1 MLTYAYLIKAKAKA
15 TEAKNL
21 FCWFSAKSDS
31 RAEREILNI
40 LEDNGIAVGR
50 GADYQLPARTNW
62 FVVDDL
68 PEESTLND
76 TWCDRYELA
85 EDQRTWQPKAAGTVD
100 ATIPSDVKTTV
111 EVATADENVS
121 LENRTPAV
129 RFAVHLISDKYQ
141 THVSKDQHMAA
152 SEMSLDE
159 GNIYLQSLLVAKNDA
174 PETAKLSLNA
184 EWKMIQAVKDI
195 FTPDEE
201 HEPRLIAA
209 FMSDWV
215 NTDAGDRNQ
224 LVEDWRSGKLQLLK
238 AETTSGADV
247 TTGQDLTVFD
257 GTQFDENSLAEDVVV
272 GGEVGTEEQSQQ
284 SEQPNLIVVATLPFR
299 QRVLAQFI
307 GDGEYLYHVDA
318 GQKNEI
324 VRLEMDTDDAYVQ
337 NLLLAAENVEAFK
350 KAIEHDIHK
359 VVNAVKKVFPVDGKK
374 PELATVIQFLTV
386 WFKTDYIDRGIL
398 AREWA
403 AGNRISNVQR
413 TDSGTNADGGYVTDR
428 GENAYHTLD
437 TLDLEIAC
445 ALLPMDF
452 NHLEIPGSIHRRSK
466 EIVANKEQPWKSWS
480 SILRNQPGVLSVN
493 RAAIF
498 NLVRIAPENI
508 HLTPVAHLEFVNQTM
523 TAEFNSA
530 TELMPLPAAQPETET
545 HTAEEHRLPRWAEA
559 GEQQL
564 ADEDEAEM
572 QNLPKWA
579 NAAGS
584 QPQVESLGGGVFS
597 IEGLMGNQQAPAL
610 SVVDQVRQRAVE
622 DKLHHANTEEA
633 TSDVQMEKT
642 DNNEIK
648 ANPEVSQSE
657 TAVLP
662 VKSADATGDASA
674 FLNNEPVHH
683 IETDPLN
690 AFYTHLMVDMETMG
704 NSPHAPIV
712 SIGAVFFD
720 PSTGNT
726 GAEFYQV
733 VSLESSMS
741 FGMKPDASTIQWW
754 LKQSSEARSAI
765 LVDEAMG
772 LLKTLELLADY
783 IAENAA
789 NGSHAVQL
797 WGNGCSFDNVILRR
811 AYALTDTPFAVPFWN
826 DRDVRTM
833 VELGKSVGI
842 NPRYDIPFE
851 GDMHNALSDARHQ
864 VKYVS
869 AIWQRLTAN

>member
-15 TEAKNL
+15 TEAKNM

-31 RAEREILNI
+31 RAEREIINI
-40 LEDNGIAVGR
+40 LEDNDIAVGR
-50 GADYQLPARTNW
+50 GADYQLPVRTNW

-68 PEESTLND
+68 PEESTLDD

-85 EDQRTWQPKAAGTVD
+85 EDQQTWQLKQKPD
-100 ATIPSDVKTTV
+100 N
-111 EVATADENVS
+111 ENP
-121 LENRTPAV
+121 E
-129 RFAVHLISDKYQ
+129 
-141 THVSKDQHMAA
+141 A
-152 SEMSLDE
+152 SSQQKPETSSA
-159 GNIYLQSLLVAKNDA
+159 NVPTSDA
-174 PETAKLSLNA
+174 PALLRPISRLRLS
-184 EWKMIQAVKDI
+184 Q
-195 FTPDEE
+195 
-201 HEPRLIAA
+201 RLIAHLLNDGEEKEISEA
-209 FMSDWV
+209 RHVQIGQMELDDNDLYIQNLLLAVANVPAAKELSAHVEWNLANAIKEVFDREQVYTIASFEEFITEWIAEPKARTQTVQEWV
-215 NTDAGDRNQ
+215 NDKKARIVGDEPTVP
-224 LVEDWRSGKLQLLK
+224 LVTPE
-238 AETTSGADV
+238 
-247 TTGQDLTVFD
+247 
-257 GTQFDENSLAEDVVV
+257 
-272 GGEVGTEEQSQQ
+272 
-284 SEQPNLIVVATLPFR
+284 LITVATLPLR
-299 QRVLAQFI
+299 QRLLAQFI
-307 GDGEYLYHVDA
+307 SEEYAYHIDTEQKKTIQELELDVD
-318 GQKNEI
+318 NS
-324 VRLEMDTDDAYVQ
+324 YVQ
-337 NLLLAAENVEAFK
+337 NLLLAAENVEPFR
-350 KAIEHDIHK
+350 KAPEIDIWK
-359 VVNAVKKVFPVDGKK
+359 IVSALKTVFPVDGKRVD
-374 PELATVIQFLTV
+374 LSTVIQFFKA
-386 WFKTDYIDRGIL
+386 WFSTEHIDRGL
-398 AREWA
+398 LVKEWGK
-403 AGNRISNVQR
+403 GNRVSQIQR
-413 TDSGTNADGGYVTDR
+413 SDTGTNAGGGNKTDR
-428 GENAYHTLD
+428 NPALVHTLE
-437 TLDLEIAC
+437 TLDIDIAL
-445 ALLPMDF
+445 ATLPMDF
-452 NHLEIPGSIHRRSK
+452 NIYDIPGGVFRRAK
-466 EIVANKEQPWKSWS
+466 EIIAKNESPFKEWSVALRKRAG
-480 SILRNQPGVLSVN
+480 ILDYS

-498 NLVRIAPENI
+498 ALIRSAEENAHHFPELLSRYINKNLTETDHQHPSEEALAAAGHVPEKSWENEI
-508 HLTPVAHLEFVNQTM
+508 NEKV
-523 TAEFNSA
+523 TAEQKA
-530 TELMPLPAAQPETET
+530 GDEQPEI
-545 HTAEEHRLPRWAEA
+545 
-559 GEQQL
+559 
-564 ADEDEAEM
+564 
-572 QNLPKWA
+572 A
-579 NAAGS
+579 NMGN
-584 QPQVESLGGGVFS
+584 GVFS
-597 IEGLMGNQQAPAL
+597 IDGLMGNQPAAAL

-633 TSDVQMEKT
+633 TSDVQMEET

-657 TAVLP
+657 TTVLP

-674 FLNNEPVHH
+674 SLNNEPVHH

-704 NSPHAPIV
+704 NSPDAPIV

-754 LKQSSEARSAI
+754 LKQSSESRSAI

-772 LLKTLELLADY
+772 LLETLELLADF

-789 NGSHAVQL
+789 NGSHTVQL

>member
-40 LEDNGIAVGR
+40 LEDNDIAVGR
-50 GADYQLPARTNW
+50 GADYQSPVRTNW
-62 FVVDDL
+62 FIVDDL
-68 PEESTLND
+68 PEESTLDD

-85 EDQRTWQPKAAGTVD
+85 EDQLTWQLKQKPD
-100 ATIPSDVKTTV
+100 N
-111 EVATADENVS
+111 EN
-121 LENRTPAV
+121 LG
-129 RFAVHLISDKYQ
+129 
-141 THVSKDQHMAA
+141 A
-152 SEMSLDE
+152 SSQQKPETSSA
-159 GNIYLQSLLVAKNDA
+159 NVPTSDA
-174 PETAKLSLNA
+174 PALLRPISRLRLS
-184 EWKMIQAVKDI
+184 Q
-195 FTPDEE
+195 
-201 HEPRLIAA
+201 RLIAHLLNDGEEKEISEA
-209 FMSDWV
+209 RHVQIGQMELDENDLYIQNLLLAVANVPAAKELSAHVEWNLANAIKEVFDREQVYTITSFEEFITDWIAEPKARTQTVQEWV
-215 NTDAGDRNQ
+215 NDKKARIVGDEPT
-224 LVEDWRSGKLQLLK
+224 VPP
-238 AETTSGADV
+238 V
-247 TTGQDLTVFD
+247 TP
-257 GTQFDENSLAEDVVV
+257 E
-272 GGEVGTEEQSQQ
+272 
-284 SEQPNLIVVATLPFR
+284 LITVATLPLR
-299 QRVLAQFI
+299 QRLLAQFI
-307 GDGEYLYHVDA
+307 SEEYAYHIDTEQKKTIQELELDVD
-318 GQKNEI
+318 NS
-324 VRLEMDTDDAYVQ
+324 YVQ
-337 NLLLAAENVEAFK
+337 NLLLAAENVEPFR
-350 KAIEHDIHK
+350 KAPEIDIWK
-359 VVNAVKKVFPVDGKK
+359 IVSALKTVFPVDGKRVD
-374 PELATVIQFLTV
+374 LSTVIQFFKA
-386 WFKTDYIDRGIL
+386 WFSTEHIDRGL
-398 AREWA
+398 LVKEWGK
-403 AGNRISNVQR
+403 GNRVSQIQR
-413 TDSGTNADGGYVTDR
+413 SDTGTNAGGGNKTDR
-428 GENAYHTLD
+428 NPALVHTLE
-437 TLDLEIAC
+437 TLDIDIAL
-445 ALLPMDF
+445 ATLPMDF
-452 NHLEIPGSIHRRSK
+452 NIYDIPGGVFRRAK
-466 EIVANKEQPWKSWS
+466 EIIAKNESPFKEWSVALRKRAG
-480 SILRNQPGVLSVN
+480 ILDYS

-498 NLVRIAPENI
+498 ALIRSAEENAHHFPELLSRYINKNLTETDHQHPTEEALAAAGHVPEKSWENEI
-508 HLTPVAHLEFVNQTM
+508 KEKS
-523 TAEFNSA
+523 TAEQKA
-530 TELMPLPAAQPETET
+530 GTEQPEI
-545 HTAEEHRLPRWAEA
+545 
-559 GEQQL
+559 
-564 ADEDEAEM
+564 
-572 QNLPKWA
+572 A
-579 NAAGS
+579 NMGN
-584 QPQVESLGGGVFS
+584 GVFS
-597 IEGLMGNQQAPAL
+597 IDGLMGNQPAPAL

-633 TSDVQMEKT
+633 TSDVQMEET

-704 NSPHAPIV
+704 NSPDAPIV

-772 LLKTLELLADY
+772 LLETLELLADF

-789 NGSHAVQL
+789 NGSHTVQV

-811 AYALTDTPFAVPFWN
+811 AYTLTDTPFAVPFRN

-842 NPRYDIPFE
+842 NPRFDIPFE

>member
-40 LEDNGIAVGR
+40 LEDNNIAVGR
-50 GADYQLPARTNW
+50 GADYQLPVRTNW

-68 PEESTLND
+68 PEESTLDD

-85 EDQRTWQPKAAGTVD
+85 EDQQTWQLKQKQD
-100 ATIPSDVKTTV
+100 N
-111 EVATADENVS
+111 EN
-121 LENRTPAV
+121 LE
-129 RFAVHLISDKYQ
+129 
-141 THVSKDQHMAA
+141 A
-152 SEMSLDE
+152 SSQQKPETSSA
-159 GNIYLQSLLVAKNDA
+159 NVPTSDA
-174 PETAKLSLNA
+174 PALLRPISRLRLS
-184 EWKMIQAVKDI
+184 Q
-195 FTPDEE
+195 
-201 HEPRLIAA
+201 RLIAHLLNDGEEKEISEA
-209 FMSDWV
+209 RHVQIGQMELDENDLYIQNLLLAVANVPAAKELS
-215 NTDAGDRNQ
+215 AH
-224 LVEDWRSGKLQLLK
+224 VEWNLANAIK
-238 AETTSGADV
+238 E
-247 TTGQDLTVFD
+247 VFD
-257 GTQFDENSLAEDVVV
+257 REQVYNIASFEEFITEWIAEPKARTQTVQEWVIDKKARIVGDEPTVPPVTPE
-272 GGEVGTEEQSQQ
+272 
-284 SEQPNLIVVATLPFR
+284 LITVATLPLR
-299 QRVLAQFI
+299 QRLLAQFI
-307 GDGEYLYHVDA
+307 SDEYAYHIDTEQKKTIQELELDVD
-318 GQKNEI
+318 NS
-324 VRLEMDTDDAYVQ
+324 YVQ
-337 NLLLAAENVEAFK
+337 NLLLAAENVEPFR
-350 KAIEHDIHK
+350 KAPEIDIWK
-359 VVNAVKKVFPVDGKK
+359 IVSALKTIFPVDGKRVD
-374 PELATVIQFLTV
+374 LSTVIQFFKA
-386 WFKTDYIDRGIL
+386 WFSTEHIDRGL
-398 AREWA
+398 LVKEWCK
-403 AGNRISNVQR
+403 GNRVSQIQR
-413 TDSGTNADGGYVTDR
+413 TDTGTNAGGGNKTDR
-428 GENAYHTLD
+428 NTDYAHTLD
-437 TLDLEIAC
+437 TLDVEIAL
-445 ALLPMDF
+445 ATLPMDF
-452 NHLEIPGSIHRRSK
+452 NIYDIPGGVYRRAK
-466 EIVANKEQPWKSWS
+466 EIVTKKESPFKEWSEALRKSAG
-480 SILRNQPGVLSVN
+480 ILDYS

-498 NLVRIAPENI
+498 ALIRGTSSELVKFPGRLQAYINANLTESNHETPCQETLLAAGHVPEKSWEN
-508 HLTPVAHLEFVNQTM
+508 EVNEKV
-523 TAEFNSA
+523 TAEQKA
-530 TELMPLPAAQPETET
+530 GVEQPEI
-545 HTAEEHRLPRWAEA
+545 
-559 GEQQL
+559 
-564 ADEDEAEM
+564 
-572 QNLPKWA
+572 A
-579 NAAGS
+579 NMGN
-584 QPQVESLGGGVFS
+584 GVFY
-597 IEGLMGNQQAPAL
+597 IDGLMGNQPAHAL

-622 DKLHHANTEEA
+622 NKLHNTNTEEA
-633 TSDVQMEKT
+633 TSNVQMEET

-674 FLNNEPVHH
+674 SLNNEPVHH
-683 IETDPLN
+683 IDTDTLN

-704 NSPHAPIV
+704 NSPDAPIV

-772 LLKTLELLADY
+772 LLETLELLADF

-789 NGSHAVQL
+789 NGSHTVQL

-842 NPRYDIPFE
+842 NPRFDIPFE

>member
-40 LEDNGIAVGR
+40 LEDNDIAVGR
-50 GADYQLPARTNW
+50 GADYQSPVRTNW

-68 PEESTLND
+68 PEESTLDD

-85 EDQRTWQPKAAGTVD
+85 EDQLTWQLKQKPD
-100 ATIPSDVKTTV
+100 N
-111 EVATADENVS
+111 EN
-121 LENRTPAV
+121 LE
-129 RFAVHLISDKYQ
+129 
-141 THVSKDQHMAA
+141 A
-152 SEMSLDE
+152 SSQQKPETSSA
-159 GNIYLQSLLVAKNDA
+159 NVPTSDA
-174 PETAKLSLNA
+174 PALLRPISRLRLS
-184 EWKMIQAVKDI
+184 Q
-195 FTPDEE
+195 
-201 HEPRLIAA
+201 RLIAHLLNDGEEKEISEA
-209 FMSDWV
+209 RHVQIGQMELDENDLYIQNLLLAVANVPAAKELSAHVEWNLANAIKEVFDREQVYAIASFEEFITEWIAEPKARTQTVQEWV
-215 NTDAGDRNQ
+215 NDKKARIVGDEPT
-224 LVEDWRSGKLQLLK
+224 VPP
-238 AETTSGADV
+238 V
-247 TTGQDLTVFD
+247 TP
-257 GTQFDENSLAEDVVV
+257 E
-272 GGEVGTEEQSQQ
+272 
-284 SEQPNLIVVATLPFR
+284 LITVATLPLR
-299 QRVLAQFI
+299 QRLLAQFI
-307 GDGEYLYHVDA
+307 SDEYAYHIDTE
-318 GQKNEI
+318 QKKTIQE
-324 VRLEMDTDDAYVQ
+324 LELDMDNSYVQ
-337 NLLLAAENVEAFK
+337 NLLLAAENVEPFR
-350 KAIEHDIHK
+350 KAPEIDIWK
-359 VVNAVKKVFPVDGKK
+359 IVSALKTIFPVDGKRVD
-374 PELATVIQFLTV
+374 LSTVIQF
-386 WFKTDYIDRGIL
+386 FKTWFSTEHIDRGL
-398 AREWA
+398 LVKEWCK
-403 AGNRISNVQR
+403 GNRVSQIQR
-413 TDSGTNADGGYVTDR
+413 SDAGTNAGGGNKTDR
-428 GENAYHTLD
+428 NPELIHTLE
-437 TLDLEIAC
+437 TLDIDIAL
-445 ALLPMDF
+445 ATLPMDF
-452 NHLEIPGSIHRRSK
+452 NIYDIPGGVFRRAK
-466 EIVANKEQPWKSWS
+466 EIIAKNESPFKEWSVALRKRAG
-480 SILRNQPGVLSVN
+480 ILDYS

-498 NLVRIAPENI
+498 ALIRSAEENAHHFPELLSRYINKNLTETDHQHPTEETLAAAGHVPEKSWENEI
-508 HLTPVAHLEFVNQTM
+508 NEKV
-523 TAEFNSA
+523 TAEQKA
-530 TELMPLPAAQPETET
+530 GAEQPEI
-545 HTAEEHRLPRWAEA
+545 
-559 GEQQL
+559 
-564 ADEDEAEM
+564 
-572 QNLPKWA
+572 A
-579 NAAGS
+579 NMGN
-584 QPQVESLGGGVFS
+584 GVFS
-597 IEGLMGNQQAPAL
+597 IDGLMGNQQAPAL

-622 DKLHHANTEEA
+622 DKLHHTHTEEA
-633 TSDVQMEKT
+633 TSDVQMEET

-674 FLNNEPVHH
+674 SLNNEPVHH

-704 NSPHAPIV
+704 NGPDAPIV

-726 GAEFYQV
+726 GAEFYRV

-772 LLKTLELLADY
+772 LLETLELLADF

-789 NGSHAVQL
+789 NGSHTVQM

-811 AYALTDTPFAVPFWN
+811 AYALTDTPFTVPFWN

>member
-40 LEDNGIAVGR
+40 LEDNDIAVGR
-50 GADYQLPARTNW
+50 GADYQLPVRTNW

-68 PEESTLND
+68 PEESTLDD

-85 EDQRTWQPKAAGTVD
+85 EDQQTWQLKQKPD
-100 ATIPSDVKTTV
+100 N
-111 EVATADENVS
+111 EN
-121 LENRTPAV
+121 LEASSQQKPETSSAN
-129 RFAVHLISDKYQ
+129 IS
-141 THVSKDQHMAA
+141 TS
-152 SEMSLDE
+152 
-159 GNIYLQSLLVAKNDA
+159 DA
-174 PETAKLSLNA
+174 PALLRPISRLRLS
-184 EWKMIQAVKDI
+184 Q
-195 FTPDEE
+195 
-201 HEPRLIAA
+201 RLIAHLLNDGEEKEISEA
-209 FMSDWV
+209 RHVQIGQMELDENDLYIQNLLLAVANVPAAKELSAHVEWKLASAVKEVFDREQVYTIASFEEFITEWIAEPKARTQTVQEWV
-215 NTDAGDRNQ
+215 NDKKARIVGDEPT
-224 LVEDWRSGKLQLLK
+224 VPP
-238 AETTSGADV
+238 V
-247 TTGQDLTVFD
+247 TP
-257 GTQFDENSLAEDVVV
+257 E
-272 GGEVGTEEQSQQ
+272 
-284 SEQPNLIVVATLPFR
+284 LITVATLPLR
-299 QRVLAQFI
+299 QRLLAQFI
-307 GDGEYLYHVDA
+307 SDEYAYHIDTEQKKTIQELELDVD
-318 GQKNEI
+318 NS
-324 VRLEMDTDDAYVQ
+324 YVQ
-337 NLLLAAENVEAFK
+337 NLLLAAENVEPFR
-350 KAIEHDIHK
+350 KAPEIDIWK
-359 VVNAVKKVFPVDGKK
+359 IISALKTIFPVDGKRVD
-374 PELATVIQFLTV
+374 LSTVIQFFKA
-386 WFKTDYIDRGIL
+386 WFSTEHIDRGL
-398 AREWA
+398 LVKEWCK
-403 AGNRISNVQR
+403 GNRVSQIQR
-413 TDSGTNADGGYVTDR
+413 TDSGTNAGGGNKTDR
-428 GENAYHTLD
+428 NPELVHTLD
-437 TLDLEIAC
+437 TLDIDIAL
-445 ALLPMDF
+445 ATLPMDF
-452 NHLEIPGSIHRRSK
+452 NIYDIPGGVFRRAK
-466 EIVANKEQPWKSWS
+466 EIIAKNESPFKEWSVALRKRAG
-480 SILRNQPGVLSVN
+480 ILDYS

-498 NLVRIAPENI
+498 ALIRSAEENAHHFPELLSRYINKNL
-508 HLTPVAHLEFVNQTM
+508 
-523 TAEFNSA
+523 
-530 TELMPLPAAQPETET
+530 TET
-545 HTAEEHRLPRWAEA
+545 DHQHPTEETLAEA
-559 GEQQL
+559 GHVPEKSWENEINEKVTAEQKAGVEQP
-564 ADEDEAEM
+564 EI
-572 QNLPKWA
+572 A
-579 NAAGS
+579 NMGN
-584 QPQVESLGGGVFS
+584 GVFS
-597 IEGLMGNQQAPAL
+597 IDGLMGNQQAPAL

-622 DKLHHANTEEA
+622 DKLHHTHTEEA
-633 TSDVQMEKT
+633 TSNVQMEET

-662 VKSADATGDASA
+662 VKSSDATGDASA
-674 FLNNEPVHH
+674 SLNNEPVHH

-704 NSPHAPIV
+704 NSPDAPIV

-772 LLKTLELLADY
+772 LLETLELLADF

-789 NGSHAVQL
+789 NGSHTVQL

-811 AYALTDTPFAVPFWN
+811 AYALTETPFAVPLWN

-842 NPRYDIPFE
+842 NPRFDIPFE

>member
-50 GADYQLPARTNW
+50 GADYQLPVRTNW

-85 EDQRTWQPKAAGTVD
+85 EDQQTWQLKQKPD
-100 ATIPSDVKTTV
+100 N
-111 EVATADENVS
+111 EN
-121 LENRTPAV
+121 LETSSQQKPETSSANVPT
-129 RFAVHLISDKYQ
+129 S
-141 THVSKDQHMAA
+141 
-152 SEMSLDE
+152 
-159 GNIYLQSLLVAKNDA
+159 DA
-174 PETAKLSLNA
+174 PALLRPISRLRLP
-184 EWKMIQAVKDI
+184 Q
-195 FTPDEE
+195 
-201 HEPRLIAA
+201 RLIAHLLNDGEEKDISEA
-209 FMSDWV
+209 RHVQIGQMELDENDLYIQNLLLAVANVPAAKELSAHVEWNLANAIKEVFDREQVYTIASFEEFITEWIAEPKVRTQTVQEWV
-215 NTDAGDRNQ
+215 NDKKARIVGDEPT
-224 LVEDWRSGKLQLLK
+224 VPP
-238 AETTSGADV
+238 V
-247 TTGQDLTVFD
+247 TP
-257 GTQFDENSLAEDVVV
+257 E
-272 GGEVGTEEQSQQ
+272 
-284 SEQPNLIVVATLPFR
+284 LITVATLPLR
-299 QRVLAQFI
+299 QRLLAQFI
-307 GDGEYLYHVDA
+307 SEEYAYHIDTEQKKTIQELELDVD
-318 GQKNEI
+318 NS
-324 VRLEMDTDDAYVQ
+324 YVQ
-337 NLLLAAENVEAFK
+337 NLLLAAENVEPFR
-350 KAIEHDIHK
+350 KAPEIDIWK
-359 VVNAVKKVFPVDGKK
+359 IVSALKTVFPVDGKRVD
-374 PELATVIQFLTV
+374 LSTVIQFFKA
-386 WFKTDYIDRGIL
+386 WFSTEHIDRGL
-398 AREWA
+398 LVKEWGK
-403 AGNRISNVQR
+403 GNRVSQIQR
-413 TDSGTNADGGYVTDR
+413 SDTGTNAGGGNKTDR
-428 GENAYHTLD
+428 NPALVHTLE
-437 TLDLEIAC
+437 TLDIDIAL
-445 ALLPMDF
+445 ATLPMDF
-452 NHLEIPGSIHRRSK
+452 NIYDIPGGVFRRAK
-466 EIVANKEQPWKSWS
+466 EIIAKNESPFKEWSVALRKRAG
-480 SILRNQPGVLSVN
+480 ILDYS

-498 NLVRIAPENI
+498 ALIRSAEENAHHFPELLSRYINKNLTETDHQHPTEEALAAAGHVPEKSWENEI
-508 HLTPVAHLEFVNQTM
+508 NEKV
-523 TAEFNSA
+523 TAEQKA
-530 TELMPLPAAQPETET
+530 GAEQPEI
-545 HTAEEHRLPRWAEA
+545 
-559 GEQQL
+559 
-564 ADEDEAEM
+564 
-572 QNLPKWA
+572 A
-579 NAAGS
+579 NMGN
-584 QPQVESLGGGVFS
+584 GVFS
-597 IEGLMGNQQAPAL
+597 IDALMGNQQAPAL

-633 TSDVQMEKT
+633 TSDVQMEET

-648 ANPEVSQSE
+648 ANPEMSQSE

-662 VKSADATGDASA
+662 VKSADATGDAPAS
-674 FLNNEPVHH
+674 LNNEPVHH
-683 IETDPLN
+683 INTDPLN

-704 NSPHAPIV
+704 NSPDAPIV

-772 LLKTLELLADY
+772 LLETLELLADF

-789 NGSHAVQL
+789 NGSHTVQM

-842 NPRYDIPFE
+842 NPRFDIPFE

>member
-15 TEAKNL
+15 TEAKNM

-40 LEDNGIAVGR
+40 LEDNDIAVGR
-50 GADYQLPARTNW
+50 GADYQLPVRTNW

-68 PEESTLND
+68 PEESTLDD

-85 EDQRTWQPKAAGTVD
+85 EDQQTWQLKQKPD
-100 ATIPSDVKTTV
+100 N
-111 EVATADENVS
+111 ENP
-121 LENRTPAV
+121 E
-129 RFAVHLISDKYQ
+129 
-141 THVSKDQHMAA
+141 A
-152 SEMSLDE
+152 SSQQKPETSSA
-159 GNIYLQSLLVAKNDA
+159 NVPTSDA
-174 PETAKLSLNA
+174 PALLRPISRLRLS
-184 EWKMIQAVKDI
+184 Q
-195 FTPDEE
+195 
-201 HEPRLIAA
+201 RLIAHLLNDGEEKEISEA
-209 FMSDWV
+209 RHVQIGQMELDDNDLYIQNLLLAVANVPAAKELSAHVEWNLANAIKEVFDREQVYTIASFEEFITEWIAEPKARTQTVQEWV
-215 NTDAGDRNQ
+215 NDKKARIVGDEPTVP
-224 LVEDWRSGKLQLLK
+224 LVTPE
-238 AETTSGADV
+238 
-247 TTGQDLTVFD
+247 
-257 GTQFDENSLAEDVVV
+257 
-272 GGEVGTEEQSQQ
+272 
-284 SEQPNLIVVATLPFR
+284 LITVATLPLR
-299 QRVLAQFI
+299 QRLLAQFI
-307 GDGEYLYHVDA
+307 SEEYAYHIDTEQKKTIQELELDVD
-318 GQKNEI
+318 NS
-324 VRLEMDTDDAYVQ
+324 YVQ
-337 NLLLAAENVEAFK
+337 NLLLAAENVEPFR
-350 KAIEHDIHK
+350 KAPEIDIWK
-359 VVNAVKKVFPVDGKK
+359 IVSALKTVFPVDGKRVD
-374 PELATVIQFLTV
+374 LSTVIQF
-386 WFKTDYIDRGIL
+386 FKAWCSTEHIDRGL
-398 AREWA
+398 LVKEWGK
-403 AGNRISNVQR
+403 GNRVSQIQR
-413 TDSGTNADGGYVTDR
+413 SDTGTNAGGGNKTDR
-428 GENAYHTLD
+428 NPALVHTLE
-437 TLDLEIAC
+437 TLDIDIAL
-445 ALLPMDF
+445 ATLPMDF
-452 NHLEIPGSIHRRSK
+452 NIYDIPGGVFRRAK
-466 EIVANKEQPWKSWS
+466 EIIAKNESPFKEWSVALRKRAG
-480 SILRNQPGVLSVN
+480 ILDYS

-498 NLVRIAPENI
+498 ALIRSAEENAHHFPELLSRYINKNLTETDHQHPSEEALAAAGHVPEKSWENEI
-508 HLTPVAHLEFVNQTM
+508 NEKV
-523 TAEFNSA
+523 TAEQKA
-530 TELMPLPAAQPETET
+530 GDEQPEI
-545 HTAEEHRLPRWAEA
+545 
-559 GEQQL
+559 
-564 ADEDEAEM
+564 
-572 QNLPKWA
+572 A
-579 NAAGS
+579 NMGN
-584 QPQVESLGGGVFS
+584 GVFS
-597 IEGLMGNQQAPAL
+597 IDGLMGNQPAAAL

-633 TSDVQMEKT
+633 TSDVQMEET

-657 TAVLP
+657 TTVLP

-674 FLNNEPVHH
+674 SLNNEPVHH

-704 NSPHAPIV
+704 NSPDAPIV

-754 LKQSSEARSAI
+754 LKQSSESRSAI

-772 LLKTLELLADY
+772 LLETLELLADF

-789 NGSHAVQL
+789 NGSHTVQL

>member
-50 GADYQLPARTNW
+50 GADYQLPVRTNW

-68 PEESTLND
+68 PEESTLDD

-85 EDQRTWQPKAAGTVD
+85 KDQQTWQLKQKPD
-100 ATIPSDVKTTV
+100 N
-111 EVATADENVS
+111 ENQ
-121 LENRTPAV
+121 E
-129 RFAVHLISDKYQ
+129 
-141 THVSKDQHMAA
+141 A
-152 SEMSLDE
+152 SS
-159 GNIYLQSLLVAKNDA
+159 QQK
-174 PETAKLSLNA
+174 PETSSANEPTSGAPALLRPISRLRLS
-184 EWKMIQAVKDI
+184 Q
-195 FTPDEE
+195 
-201 HEPRLIAA
+201 RLIAHLLNDGEEKEI
-209 FMSDWV
+209 SES
-215 NTDAGDRNQ
+215 RH
-224 LVEDWRSGKLQLLK
+224 VEIGQMELDDNDLYIQNLLLAVANVPAAK
-238 AETTSGADV
+238 ELSAHVEWNLANAIKE
-247 TTGQDLTVFD
+247 VFD
-257 GTQFDENSLAEDVVV
+257 REQVYTVASFEEFITEWITEPKMRTQTVQEWINDKKARIVGDEPTVPPVTPE
-272 GGEVGTEEQSQQ
+272 
-284 SEQPNLIVVATLPFR
+284 LITVATLPLR
-299 QRVLAQFI
+299 QRLLAQFI
-307 GDGEYLYHVDA
+307 SEEYAYHIDTEQKKTIQELELDVD
-318 GQKNEI
+318 NS
-324 VRLEMDTDDAYVQ
+324 YVQ
-337 NLLLAAENVEAFK
+337 NLLLAAENVEPFR
-350 KAIEHDIHK
+350 KAPEIDIWK
-359 VVNAVKKVFPVDGKK
+359 IVSALKTIFPVDGKRVD
-374 PELATVIQFLTV
+374 LSTVIQFFKA
-386 WFKTDYIDRGIL
+386 WFSTEHIDRGL
-398 AREWA
+398 LVKEWCK
-403 AGNRISNVQR
+403 GNRVSQIQR
-413 TDSGTNADGGYVTDR
+413 TDVKTNAGGGNKTDR
-428 GENAYHTLD
+428 NTDYVHTLD
-437 TLDLEIAC
+437 TLDVEIAL
-445 ALLPMDF
+445 ATLPMDF
-452 NHLEIPGSIHRRSK
+452 NIYDIPGGVYRRAK
-466 EIVANKEQPWKSWS
+466 EIVSKKESPFSEWS
-480 SILRNQPGVLSVN
+480 EALRKTAGILDYS

-498 NLVRIAPENI
+498 ALIRGTSSELVNFPGRLRAYINANLTENDHANPSEETLAAAGHVPEKSWENEI
-508 HLTPVAHLEFVNQTM
+508 NEKV
-523 TAEFNSA
+523 TAEQNA
-530 TELMPLPAAQPETET
+530 VVEQPEI
-545 HTAEEHRLPRWAEA
+545 
-559 GEQQL
+559 
-564 ADEDEAEM
+564 
-572 QNLPKWA
+572 A
-579 NAAGS
+579 NMGN
-584 QPQVESLGGGVFS
+584 GVFS
-597 IEGLMGNQQAPAL
+597 IDGLMGNQSEPAL

-622 DKLHHANTEEA
+622 EKLHQDTTEET
-633 TSDVQMEKT
+633 TSDVQMEET

-657 TAVLP
+657 AAVLP

-674 FLNNEPVHH
+674 SLNNEPVHH
-683 IETDPLN
+683 IDTDPLN

-704 NSPHAPIV
+704 NSPDAPIV

-772 LLKTLELLADY
+772 LRETLELLADF
-783 IAENAA
+783 IAENSA
-789 NGSHAVQL
+789 NGSHTVQL

>member
-40 LEDNGIAVGR
+40 LEDNNIAVGR
-50 GADYQLPARTNW
+50 GADYQLPVRTNW

-68 PEESTLND
+68 PEESTLDD

-85 EDQRTWQPKAAGTVD
+85 EDQQTWQLKQKPDNENLETSSQQKPETSSA
-100 ATIPSDVKTTV
+100 
-111 EVATADENVS
+111 NVS
-121 LENRTPAV
+121 T
-129 RFAVHLISDKYQ
+129 S
-141 THVSKDQHMAA
+141 
-152 SEMSLDE
+152 
-159 GNIYLQSLLVAKNDA
+159 DA
-174 PETAKLSLNA
+174 PALLRPISRLRLS
-184 EWKMIQAVKDI
+184 Q
-195 FTPDEE
+195 
-201 HEPRLIAA
+201 RLIAHLLNDGEEKEISEA
-209 FMSDWV
+209 RHVQIGQMELDENDLYIQNLLLAVANVPAAKELSAHVEWKLASAVKEVFDREQVYTIASFEEFITEWIAEPKARTQTVQEWV
-215 NTDAGDRNQ
+215 NDKKARIVGDEPT
-224 LVEDWRSGKLQLLK
+224 VPP
-238 AETTSGADV
+238 V
-247 TTGQDLTVFD
+247 TP
-257 GTQFDENSLAEDVVV
+257 E
-272 GGEVGTEEQSQQ
+272 
-284 SEQPNLIVVATLPFR
+284 LITVATLPLR
-299 QRVLAQFI
+299 QRLLAQFI
-307 GDGEYLYHVDA
+307 SDEYAYHIDTEQKKTIQELELDVD
-318 GQKNEI
+318 NS
-324 VRLEMDTDDAYVQ
+324 YVQ
-337 NLLLAAENVEAFK
+337 NLLLAAENVEPFR
-350 KAIEHDIHK
+350 KAPEIDIWK
-359 VVNAVKKVFPVDGKK
+359 IVSALKTVFPVDGKRVD
-374 PELATVIQFLTV
+374 LSTVIQF
-386 WFKTDYIDRGIL
+386 FKTWFSTEHIDRGL
-398 AREWA
+398 LVKEWCK
-403 AGNRISNVQR
+403 GNRVSQIQR
-413 TDSGTNADGGYVTDR
+413 TDSGTNAGGGNKTDR
-428 GENAYHTLD
+428 NPELVHTLD
-437 TLDLEIAC
+437 TLDIDIAL
-445 ALLPMDF
+445 ATLPMDF
-452 NHLEIPGSIHRRSK
+452 NIYDIPGGVFRRAK
-466 EIVANKEQPWKSWS
+466 EIIAKNESPFKEWSVALRKRAG
-480 SILRNQPGVLSVN
+480 ILDYS

-498 NLVRIAPENI
+498 ALIRSAEENAHHFPELLSRYINKNLTETDHQHPTEETLTAAGHVPEKSWENEI
-508 HLTPVAHLEFVNQTM
+508 NKKV
-523 TAEFNSA
+523 TAEQKA
-530 TELMPLPAAQPETET
+530 GVEQPEI
-545 HTAEEHRLPRWAEA
+545 
-559 GEQQL
+559 
-564 ADEDEAEM
+564 
-572 QNLPKWA
+572 A
-579 NAAGS
+579 NMGN
-584 QPQVESLGGGVFS
+584 GVFS
-597 IEGLMGNQQAPAL
+597 IDGLMGNQQAPAL

-622 DKLHHANTEEA
+622 DKLHHTHTEEA
-633 TSDVQMEKT
+633 TRDVQMEET

-674 FLNNEPVHH
+674 SLNNKPVHH
-683 IETDPLN
+683 IDTDTLN

-704 NSPHAPIV
+704 NSPDAPIV
-712 SIGAVFFD
+712 SIGAVFFE

-772 LLKTLELLADY
+772 LLETLELLADF

-789 NGSHAVQL
+789 NGSHTVQL

-842 NPRYDIPFE
+842 NPRFDIPFE

>member
-40 LEDNGIAVGR
+40 LEDNNIAVGR
-50 GADYQLPARTNW
+50 GADYQLPVRTNW

-68 PEESTLND
+68 PEESTLDD

-85 EDQRTWQPKAAGTVD
+85 EDQQTWQLKQKPDNENLEA
-100 ATIPSDVKTTV
+100 SSQQKTETSS
-111 EVATADENVS
+111 ANVPTS
-121 LENRTPAV
+121 
-129 RFAVHLISDKYQ
+129 
-141 THVSKDQHMAA
+141 
-152 SEMSLDE
+152 
-159 GNIYLQSLLVAKNDA
+159 DA
-174 PETAKLSLNA
+174 PALLRPISRLRLS
-184 EWKMIQAVKDI
+184 Q
-195 FTPDEE
+195 
-201 HEPRLIAA
+201 RLIAHLLNDGEEKEISEA
-209 FMSDWV
+209 RHVQIGQMELDDNDLYIQNLLLAVANVPAAKELSAHVEWSLANAIKEVFDREQVYTVASFEEFITEWIAEPKARTQTVQEWV
-215 NTDAGDRNQ
+215 NDKKARIVGDEPT
-224 LVEDWRSGKLQLLK
+224 VPP
-238 AETTSGADV
+238 V
-247 TTGQDLTVFD
+247 TP
-257 GTQFDENSLAEDVVV
+257 E
-272 GGEVGTEEQSQQ
+272 
-284 SEQPNLIVVATLPFR
+284 LITVATLPLR
-299 QRVLAQFI
+299 QRLLAQFI
-307 GDGEYLYHVDA
+307 SDEYAYHIDTEQKKTIQELELDVD
-318 GQKNEI
+318 NS
-324 VRLEMDTDDAYVQ
+324 YVQ
-337 NLLLAAENVEAFK
+337 NLLLAAENVEPFR
-350 KAIEHDIHK
+350 KAPEIDIWK
-359 VVNAVKKVFPVDGKK
+359 IVSALKTIFPVDGKRVD
-374 PELATVIQFLTV
+374 LSTVIQFFKA
-386 WFKTDYIDRGIL
+386 WFSTEHIERGL
-398 AREWA
+398 LVKEWCK
-403 AGNRISNVQR
+403 GNRVSQIQR
-413 TDSGTNADGGYVTDR
+413 TDSGTNAGGGNKTDR
-428 GENAYHTLD
+428 NPELVHTLD
-437 TLDLEIAC
+437 TLDIDIA
-445 ALLPMDF
+445 LSTLPMDF
-452 NHLEIPGSIHRRSK
+452 NIYDIPGGVFRRAK
-466 EIVANKEQPWKSWS
+466 EIIAKNESPFKEWSVALRKRAG
-480 SILRNQPGVLSVN
+480 ILDYS

-498 NLVRIAPENI
+498 ALIRSAEENAHHFPELLSRYINKNLTETDHQPPSEETLAAAGHVPEKSWENEI
-508 HLTPVAHLEFVNQTM
+508 NEKV
-523 TAEFNSA
+523 TAEQKA
-530 TELMPLPAAQPETET
+530 GVEQPEI
-545 HTAEEHRLPRWAEA
+545 
-559 GEQQL
+559 
-564 ADEDEAEM
+564 
-572 QNLPKWA
+572 A
-579 NAAGS
+579 NMGN
-584 QPQVESLGGGVFS
+584 GVFS
-597 IEGLMGNQQAPAL
+597 IDGLMGNQPAPAL

-633 TSDVQMEKT
+633 TSDVQMEET

-662 VKSADATGDASA
+662 VKSVDATGDTSAS
-674 FLNNEPVHH
+674 LNNEPVHH
-683 IETDPLN
+683 INTDPLN

-704 NSPHAPIV
+704 NSPDAPIV

-772 LLKTLELLADY
+772 LLETLELLADF

-789 NGSHAVQL
+789 NGSHTVQM

>member
-50 GADYQLPARTNW
+50 GADYQLPVRTNW

-68 PEESTLND
+68 PEESTLDD

-85 EDQRTWQPKAAGTVD
+85 EDQQTWQLKQKPD
-100 ATIPSDVKTTV
+100 
-111 EVATADENVS
+111 DENQETS
-121 LENRTPAV
+121 SQQKPETTSA
-129 RFAVHLISDKYQ
+129 
-141 THVSKDQHMAA
+141 
-152 SEMSLDE
+152 
-159 GNIYLQSLLVAKNDA
+159 NIPTSDA
-174 PETAKLSLNA
+174 PELLRPISRLRLS
-184 EWKMIQAVKDI
+184 Q
-195 FTPDEE
+195 
-201 HEPRLIAA
+201 RLIAHLVNDTEEKEISEA
-209 FMSDWV
+209 QHIQIGQMELDENDLYMQNLLQAVANVPAVKELSAHVEWNLANAIKEVFDREQVYNIASFEEFITEWIAEPKARTQTVQEWV
-215 NTDAGDRNQ
+215 NDKKARIVGDEPT
-224 LVEDWRSGKLQLLK
+224 VPP
-238 AETTSGADV
+238 V
-247 TTGQDLTVFD
+247 TP
-257 GTQFDENSLAEDVVV
+257 E
-272 GGEVGTEEQSQQ
+272 
-284 SEQPNLIVVATLPFR
+284 LITVATLPLR
-299 QRVLAQFI
+299 QRLLAQFI
-307 GDGEYLYHVDA
+307 SEEYAYHIDTEQKKTIQELELDVD
-318 GQKNEI
+318 NS
-324 VRLEMDTDDAYVQ
+324 YVQ
-337 NLLLAAENVEAFK
+337 NLLLAAENVEPFR
-350 KAIEHDIHK
+350 KAPEIDIWK
-359 VVNAVKKVFPVDGKK
+359 IVSALKTVFPVDGKRVD
-374 PELATVIQFLTV
+374 LSTVIQFFKA
-386 WFKTDYIDRGIL
+386 WFSTEHIDRGL
-398 AREWA
+398 LVKEWGK
-403 AGNRISNVQR
+403 GNRVSQIQR
-413 TDSGTNADGGYVTDR
+413 SDTGTNAGGGNKTDR
-428 GENAYHTLD
+428 NPALVHTLE
-437 TLDLEIAC
+437 TLDIDIAL
-445 ALLPMDF
+445 ATLPMDF
-452 NHLEIPGSIHRRSK
+452 NIYDIPGGVFRRAK
-466 EIVANKEQPWKSWS
+466 EIIAKNESPFKEWSVALRKRAG
-480 SILRNQPGVLSVN
+480 ILDYS

-498 NLVRIAPENI
+498 ALIRSAEENAHHFPELLSRYINKNLTETDHQHPTEEALAAAGHVPEKSWENEI
-508 HLTPVAHLEFVNQTM
+508 NEKV
-523 TAEFNSA
+523 TAEQKA
-530 TELMPLPAAQPETET
+530 GAEQPEI
-545 HTAEEHRLPRWAEA
+545 
-559 GEQQL
+559 
-564 ADEDEAEM
+564 
-572 QNLPKWA
+572 A
-579 NAAGS
+579 NMGN
-584 QPQVESLGGGVFS
+584 GVFS
-597 IEGLMGNQQAPAL
+597 IDGLMGNQQAPAL

-622 DKLHHANTEEA
+622 DKLHHTHTEEA
-633 TSDVQMEKT
+633 TSNVQMEET

-674 FLNNEPVHH
+674 SLNNEPVHH

-704 NSPHAPIV
+704 NGPDAPIV
-712 SIGAVFFD
+712 SIGAVFFE

-726 GAEFYQV
+726 GAEFYRV

-772 LLKTLELLADY
+772 LLETLELLADF

-789 NGSHAVQL
+789 NGSHTVQL

-842 NPRYDIPFE
+842 NPRFDIPFE